1 MASGDVDGIEIAESN
16 LNRVRIDSNN
26 TEAREE
32 DIDVEGN

>member
-1 MASGDVDGIEIAESN
+1 MASGDVDEIEVAESN

-26 TEAREE
+26 AEVREE